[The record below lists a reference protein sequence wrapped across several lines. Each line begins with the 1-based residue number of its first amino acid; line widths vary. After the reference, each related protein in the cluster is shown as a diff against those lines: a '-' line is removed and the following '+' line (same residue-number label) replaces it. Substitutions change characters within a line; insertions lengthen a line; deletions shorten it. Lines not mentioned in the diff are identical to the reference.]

1 MSTQMER
8 LAIELLGLP
17 ASSRA
22 LLARQLLASLEEGD
36 APEVSRRWLDVAR
49 RRAEELI
56 SGKVRAISAD
66 DVFRE
71 LEQEVG

>member
-1 MSTQMER
+1 MSTQMEK

-22 LLARQLLASLEEGD
+22 LARQLLASLEEDD
-36 APEVSRRWLDVAR
+36 APEVSRQWLDVAK

-56 SGKVRAISAD
+56 SGKVRGVPAEE
-66 DVFRE
+66 VFQE